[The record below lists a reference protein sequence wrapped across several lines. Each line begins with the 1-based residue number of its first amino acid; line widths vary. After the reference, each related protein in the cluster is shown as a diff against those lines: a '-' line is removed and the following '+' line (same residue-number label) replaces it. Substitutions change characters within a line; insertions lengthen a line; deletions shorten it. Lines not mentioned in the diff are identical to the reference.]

1 MEHEAGPRGSPH
13 VLRAP
18 VGVALAAD
26 PFADTANTESCG
38 VSFLLW
44 HFGHS
49 ACPRAGTMPSCCIMP
64 RASQLN
70 RWSRI
75 FPFVMRLVVI
85 PSAVIVLSPEL
96 SPSDRPC
103 EYLMISS
110 G

>member
-1 MEHEAGPRGSPH
+1 
-13 VLRAP
+13 
-18 VGVALAAD
+18 
-26 PFADTANTESCG
+26 
-38 VSFLLW
+38 
-44 HFGHS
+44 
-49 ACPRAGTMPSCCIMP
+49 MPSCCIMP